1 MQYRLE
7 PCDFLCFC
15 FSDDFLYGSS
25 RSTKPDVLAGL
36 RAPPNWLAGVCT
48 TLLTVRLFDDG
59 VVRLDG
65 DDILQF
71 LQGVQF
77 TRSGCFRGEGR
88 TTLLFWRFH

>member
-25 RSTKPDVLAGL
+25 RSTKPDVLAGF
-36 RAPPNWLAGVCT
+36 RAPPNWVLGGCT
-48 TLLTVRLFDDG
+48 ALPAVRLFDDG

-65 DDILQF
+65 DDISR
-71 LQGVQF
+71 VQLVVLVSGQQR
-77 TRSGCFRGEGR
+77 TRGYSA
-88 TTLLFWRFH
+88 RFVS

>member
-1 MQYRLE
+1 M
-7 PCDFLCFC
+7 
-15 FSDDFLYGSS
+15 
-25 RSTKPDVLAGL
+25 LAGL

-48 TLLTVRLFDDG
+48 TLLAVRLFDDG

-77 TRSGCFRGEGR
+77 TRSGCFQGEGGGPR
-88 TTLLFWRFH
+88 YCSGGFINLIG